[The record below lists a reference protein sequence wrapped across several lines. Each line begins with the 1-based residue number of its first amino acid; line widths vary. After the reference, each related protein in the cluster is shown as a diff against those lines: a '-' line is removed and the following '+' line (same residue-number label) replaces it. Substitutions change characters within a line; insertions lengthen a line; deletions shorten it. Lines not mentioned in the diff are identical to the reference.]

1 MTIEP
6 PFGAPN
12 IKSFPNEVSRE
23 TGAMRDASR
32 SGAGLAFGHKN
43 GVGAKVRAN
52 GYGVF
57 AEGSPSL
64 RSAAVLPIEL
74 WYTIVHATA
83 RQENP

>member
-23 TGAMRDASR
+23 TGAMQDASR

-43 GVGAKVRAN
+43 GGGAKVRAN

-57 AEGSPSL
+57 AEAYCLYGQGSCVTL
-64 RSAAVLPIEL
+64 FLI
-74 WYTIVHATA
+74 
-83 RQENP
+83 

>member
-43 GVGAKVRAN
+43 GGGAKVRAN

-57 AEGSPSL
+57 AEGIL
-64 RSAAVLPIEL
+64 FVRAGFMRHAIFDII
-74 WYTIVHATA
+74 YTFLKGMTL
-83 RQENP
+83 